1 MNDYN
6 KMHLVSQVVGVRCA
20 LQWLF
25 VSQMTLG
32 LVIHPLAHD

>member
-1 MNDYN
+1 MIQN
-6 KMHLVSQVVGVRCA
+6 KMHLVSQVVEAQYV

-32 LVIHPLAHD
+32 LLLHPLARN